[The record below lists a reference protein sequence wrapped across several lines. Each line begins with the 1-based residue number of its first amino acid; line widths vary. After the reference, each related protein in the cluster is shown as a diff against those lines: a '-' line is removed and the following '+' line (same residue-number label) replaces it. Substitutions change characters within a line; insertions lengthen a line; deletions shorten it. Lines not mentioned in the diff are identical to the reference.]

1 MEGLEA
7 MEAGVLTPELAAEIA
22 DETTRILGHNVLITD
37 QNAQVIGSGDVS
49 RVGTIHEASVAVVES
64 GVAASHNAE
73 EAAALVGVRPGITM
87 PIVLDGTVIGTVGI
101 TGSPNQVVRLG
112 RLVQR
117 QTEILLRESMFQRTR
132 LLRENRLTQLV
143 RDVVE
148 FDPRVLDEQIIRA
161 TGVELGYDLAQQ
173 RVAVLF
179 EVQPG
184 PESYPSSV
192 RAISEVFDA
201 RTDLVAELAAGRYV
215 VLHHPSSD
223 GAEDVRSRARQAA
236 ELLRERHGVVVHI
249 GVGESGSGI
258 AALAA
263 SCADANDALRLASGS
278 TGIEIREI
286 AHARVRQL
294 LESASTAARTRF
306 KRSQLGLLSRENDF
320 SALKQTLVAWCEC
333 GFNLVTT
340 AQRLAIHRN
349 TVIYR
354 LDKMSRLTT
363 RDVREPKVAIA
374 LYLACLIDD

>member
-1 MEGLEA
+1 M
-7 MEAGVLTPELAAEIA
+7 TPELAAEIA

-37 QNAQVIGSGDVS
+37 ENAEVIGSGDVS
-49 RVGTIHEASVAVVES
+49 RVGTIHEASVAVVKS

-87 PIVLDGTVIGTVGI
+87 PIVLDGAVIGTVGI
-101 TGSPNQVVRLG
+101 TGSPAQVVRLG

-143 RDVVE
+143 RDIVE
-148 FDPRVLDEQIIRA
+148 FDPRILDEQIIRA
-161 TGVELGYDLAQQ
+161 TGVELGYDLGQQ

-179 EVQPG
+179 EVQHG
-184 PESYPSSV
+184 PDSYPSSV
-192 RAISEVFDA
+192 RAIGEVFDA
-201 RTDLVAELAAGRYV
+201 RTDIVAELAAGRYV
-215 VLHHPSSD
+215 VLHHPSADDAGHLRSC
-223 GAEDVRSRARQAA
+223 VRRAAA
-236 ELLRERHGVVVHI
+236 LLRERHGVVVHI
-249 GVGESGSGI
+249 GIGESGSGV

-263 SCADANDALRLASGS
+263 SCADAKDALRLAGDSAGV
-278 TGIEIREI
+278 EIRAI
-286 AHARVRQL
+286 SHLRVRQL
-294 LESASTAARTRF
+294 LESASAVARTRF
-306 KRSQLGLLSRENDF
+306 TSSQLNLLSRETDF

-354 LDKMSRLTT
+354 LDKISRLTA
-363 RDVREPKVAIA
+363 RDVREPGVAIA
-374 LYLACLIDD
+374 LYLACLIAD

>member
-1 MEGLEA
+1 MDTA
-7 MEAGVLTPELAAEIA
+7 VLTPQLAAEIA

-49 RVGTIHEASVAVVES
+49 RVGTIHEASVAVVDS
-64 GVAASHNAE
+64 GVAASHNAA
-73 EAAALVGVRPGITM
+73 EAAALIGVRPGITM
-87 PIVLDGTVIGTVGI
+87 PIVLDGAVIGTVGI
-101 TGSPNQVVRLG
+101 TGSPAEVARLG

-117 QTEILLRESMFQRTR
+117 QTEILLRESMFQRSR

-143 RDVVE
+143 RDIVE
-148 FDPRVLDEQIIRA
+148 FDPRILDEQIIHA
-161 TGVELGYDLAQQ
+161 TGVELAYDLGQQ

-192 RAISEVFDA
+192 RAIGEVFNA
-201 RTDLVAELAAGRYV
+201 RTDIVAELAAGRYV
-215 VLHHPSSD
+215 VLHHPSPD
-223 GAEDVRSRARQAA
+223 DAEDLRSRAHRAA
-236 ELLRERHGVVVHI
+236 ALLRERHGVIVHI
-249 GVGESGSGI
+249 GIGETGSGT

-263 SCADANDALRLASGS
+263 SCTDAKDALRLARDSH
-278 TGIEIREI
+278 GIEIREI
-286 AHARVRQL
+286 SHARVRQL

-306 KRSQLGLLSRENDF
+306 TRSQLELLSRENDF
-320 SALKQTLVAWCEC
+320 SALKQTLIAWCES

-354 LDKMSRLTT
+354 LDKISRLTA
-363 RDVREPKVAIA
+363 RDVRVPRVAIA